1 MLCDIISMFNTPQ
14 GYSVACWIFK
24 FIQIPGQNWCDLFQM
39 MFMCHQI
46 SPESDAVSYK
56 HECQKWCCY
65 HNMTGSFGLI
75 PGQWLEKLQ
84 TPHPPYHHFSF
95 SILPFFSFK
104 ASLFLSS
111 SVARRITWPLTSPA
125 ALHSIPAWP
134 VPRLPWLPVVIANKR
149 ISDKLCGD

>member
-1 MLCDIISMFNTPQ
+1 MFNTPQ
-14 GYSVACWIFK
+14 GYSFACWIFK

-39 MFMCHQI
+39 MFMCHRI
-46 SPESDAVSYK
+46 SPKSDAVCFK
-56 HECQKWCCY
+56 HECQLWYCY
-65 HNMTGSFGLI
+65 HRMSFGLI

-84 TPHPPYHHFSF
+84 TPPIPSFLSF

-111 SVARRITWPLTSPA
+111 SVAHRITWPLTSPA

-134 VPRLPWLPVVIANKR
+134 VPRLPWLPVVTANKR
-149 ISDKLCGD
+149 ISDKLCSD